1 MNSINKLSDT
11 SKNLLADFWIA
22 TLMDVMEVD
31 GQVDDEEL
39 DAFFTILNRVRD
51 WMNQDHP
58 AISIAQILNR
68 RVDSAEDYLV
78 KLPRAQALVEKEQF

>member
-39 DAFFTILNRVRD
+39 DAFL
-51 WMNQDHP
+51 Q
-58 AISIAQILNR
+58 S
-68 RVDSAEDYLV
+68 
-78 KLPRAQALVEKEQF
+78 